1 MTQTTVK
8 VQDLRHTW
16 PGGNEVL
23 AIDSFALEHGE
34 SVFLAGPSG
43 SGKSTLLGLIA
54 GITPVQTGSIEVLGQ
69 RMDPAKP
76 QARDRLRADQI
87 GMIFQL
93 FNLVPYLTA
102 VDNVLLPL
110 TFSDRRDKAAGADAT
125 AKQAE
130 AKRLLGALGLAE
142 ETWERASSNLSV
154 GQQQR
159 VAAARALIGSPGLIV
174 ADEPTSA
181 LDDDSRDDFLNL
193 LSSIARENG
202 ASLLFVSHDRS
213 LATRFDRF
221 ADLAEINHAGDM
233 A

>member
-1 MTQTTVK
+1 
-8 VQDLRHTW
+8 
-16 PGGNEVL
+16 
-23 AIDSFALEHGE
+23 
-34 SVFLAGPSG
+34 
-43 SGKSTLLGLIA
+43 
-54 GITPVQTGSIEVLGQ
+54 
-69 RMDPAKP
+69 
-76 QARDRLRADQI
+76 
-87 GMIFQL
+87 
-93 FNLVPYLTA
+93 VPYLTA

-110 TFSDRRDKAAGADAT
+110 TFSDRRDKAAGADAA

-193 LSSIARENG
+193 LSGIARENG

-213 LATRFDRF
+213 LAKRFDRF
-221 ADLAEINHAGDM
+221 ADLAEINHAGEM

>member
-8 VQDLRHTW
+8 VQNLRHTW
-16 PGGNEVL
+16 PGGNEVI

-54 GITPVQTGSIEVLGQ
+54 GITPVQSGSIEVLGQ
-69 RMDPAKP
+69 LMDPVKP

-110 TFSDRRDKAAGADAT
+110 TFSDRRDQAAGNT
-125 AKQAE
+125 AAAKHAE
-130 AKRLLGALGLAE
+130 AKRLLGALGLPE

-159 VAAARALIGSPGLIV
+159 VAAARALIGAPGLIV

-193 LSSIARENG
+193 LSGIARENG

-221 ADLAEINHAGDM
+221 VDLAEINHAGAM